1 MPAFVTFSES
11 GGISGTI
18 LTDIFRRLDSLRI
31 YDEDRKNGLIPFVL
45 LDGHHSRF
53 DVEFLCYVNDE
64 KHRWNVT
71 LGVPYGTAFW
81 QVGDSSEQNGT
92 FKMLLGKAKK
102 ELFEKKINFFL
113 QGLQLIR
120 YDILPLVN
128 KCWPPAFA
136 DVPNNRK
143 AISER
148 GWNPFCRKLLL
159 NWTLRATITE
169 EMLNW
174 EKNCGYF
181 GEKLLE
187 RLHNIEYLEK
197 NGKVRLACR
206 SSSSNENIDLNFND
220 GITAQYV
227 SSTILT
233 ESDRQIARERSQ
245 KMKEEGTTLKE
256 RLSKITRTLTAGK
269 MIIDARNYGLSK
281 TIRDHVLDIY
291 NAKKLEEKSK
301 IQRIEL
307 AYMKLCYKADKVLE
321 KYGMNGW
328 NDTEPLCLSFWL

>member
-1 MPAFVTFSES
+1 M
-11 GGISGTI
+11 
-18 LTDIFRRLDSLRI
+18 
-31 YDEDRKNGLIPFVL
+31 
-45 LDGHHSRF
+45 
-53 DVEFLCYVNDE
+53 
-64 KHRWNVT
+64 
-71 LGVPYGTAFW
+71 
-81 QVGDSSEQNGT
+81 
-92 FKMLLGKAKK
+92 
-102 ELFEKKINFFL
+102 
-113 QGLQLIR
+113 
-120 YDILPLVN
+120 
-128 KCWPPAFA
+128 
-136 DVPNNRK
+136 
-143 AISER
+143 
-148 GWNPFCRKLLL
+148 
-159 NWTLRATITE
+159 
-169 EMLNW
+169 
-174 EKNCGYF
+174 
-181 GEKLLE
+181 
-187 RLHNIEYLEK
+187 HNIEYLEK

-269 MIIDARNYGLSK
+269 MTIDARNYGLSK

-321 KYGMNGW
+321 KYGMN
-328 NDTEPLCLSFWL
+328 NDVTKWKSKADIITYLKPLKNRDDGRLPTDRVAIESLFLLWKHRSRKPISCDSDVLSSFCKWTDEEMEKTRGNSKKRKHNNN